1 VRAYWELAKSSFRR
15 HSTYRLAA
23 VYGAFTNTV
32 FGLIRASLL
41 LSAIST
47 AGGAIGGYSAV
58 EAATYVWLGQALLAP
73 LGLFGS
79 AELASRVKS
88 GDISVDLSRSVNLT
102 ASYWA
107 QDVGRAAF
115 DVLPRGVPPL
125 LIGAIV
131 TGLSLPT
138 SAGPY
143 LLGFISIMA
152 ALTLN
157 FLGFFLVNLL
167 AFWVVEI
174 RGYWMLYMV
183 LMNLLSGFLVPV
195 TWFPQWMLDFARATP
210 FPSMLQTPVDI
221 LAGRT
226 DGDQSLALVGVQL
239 LWLAALLAGTQL
251 MVRFGSRK
259 LVVQGG

>member
-1 VRAYWELAKSSFRR
+1 MRAYWELAKSSFRR

-23 VYGAFTNTV
+23 VAGAFTNSV

-41 LSAIST
+41 LSAIAT
-47 AGGAIGGYSAV
+47 AGGSIAGYTAV

-73 LGLFGS
+73 LGIFGS
-79 AELASRVKS
+79 AELARRVKS
-88 GDISVDLSRSVNLT
+88 GDVAIDLSRSVNLT

-107 QDVGRAAF
+107 QDLGRAAF

-125 LIGAIV
+125 VIGALV

-138 SAGPY
+138 TAAPY
-143 LLGFISIMA
+143 LLGTVSILAAIS
-152 ALTLN
+152 LN

-167 AFWVVEI
+167 AFWVVEV
-174 RGYWMLYMV
+174 RGYWMLYMTV
-183 LMNLLSGFLVPV
+183 MNLLSGFLVPV
-195 TWFPQWMLDFARATP
+195 TWFPGWLLDFARATP

-226 DGDQSLALVGVQL
+226 DGTESLALVGVQL
-239 LWLAALLAGTQL
+239 LWLAVLLLASQL

>member
-1 VRAYWELAKSSFRR
+1 MRAYWELAKSSFRR
-15 HSTYRLAA
+15 HATYRLAA
-23 VYGAFTNTV
+23 LYGAFTNTV

-47 AGGAIGGYSAV
+47 AGGTIGGYSAV

-79 AELASRVKS
+79 AELAGRVKS
-88 GDISVDLSRSVNLT
+88 GDIAVDLSRSVNLT
-102 ASYWA
+102 AAYWA

-115 DVLPRGVPPL
+115 DVLPRGLPPL
-125 LIGAIV
+125 IIGAIV
-131 TGLSLPT
+131 TGLSLPA

-143 LLGFISIMA
+143 VLGFVSIMA

-157 FLGFFLVNLL
+157 FLGFFMINLL

-226 DGDQSLALVGVQL
+226 DGVESLALVGVQL
-239 LWLAALLAGTQL
+239 LWLAVLLAGTQL
-251 MVRFGSRK
+251 MVRYGSRK